1 MGKSKNGGTRSM
13 LRGRVGSDVYSVGKD
28 SFGKRQ
34 QVVRSLAETVANPQ
48 TAAQMKGRA
57 IMSTVMQAVSALSQV
72 IDHSFDAYSAGQPNV
87 SEFIRRNY
95 ALIKADVA
103 ANPSTGNAFGIVL
116 YGEKGAKQGVY
127 VIADGKAVL
136 PTALVNAAA
145 KATLTVS
152 GESLTVAAIKSA
164 LGLGDDEYFT
174 LVGITAAGAAEI
186 ARFRMGSTLSD
197 ETVVSSSN
205 VADLFAI
212 EANCTPVVGVNGMAI
227 EINLPNG
234 QANSAI
240 IISKLVSGVY
250 EHNKATLLAVSAP
263 ANTYDVAIAS
273 YPIGEARLLNGG
285 NFNGGESGGV
295 TPSPAPT
302 PSTNPQLTAVS
313 INGTSILS
321 GNVSVSESG
330 FTQNLNW
337 TLDRM
342 PESGT
347 LRIGYISNGNF
358 VSAGNL
364 TALSGSLTLS
374 AIGSGQWQMRL
385 GDEVIQ
391 TLAIVNG
398 SASAVSVNA
407 PTISGNTSFTDS
419 TQVTI
424 SGDSGAEIH
433 YTTDGTD
440 PTSASSTYS
449 APFTLSATTTV
460 KAIAIVDGTS
470 SSVASKTFTKTG
482 DSGGFDLGN

>member
-28 SFGKRQ
+28 ALGKRQ

-57 IMSTVMQAVSALSQV
+57 IMSTVMQAVSALSQI
-72 IDHSFDAYSAGQPNV
+72 IDHSFDNVPAGQPNV
-87 SEFIRRNY
+87 SEFIKRNY

-103 ANPSTGNAFGIVL
+103 ANPSSNNTFGIVV
-116 YGEKGAKQGVY
+116 YGEKGAKQGQY
-127 VIADGKAVL
+127 VISDGKAVL
-136 PTALVNAAA
+136 PTALVNAAT

-164 LGLGDDEYFT
+164 IGLGTDEYIT
-174 LVGITAAGAAEI
+174 LVGLTASGAAEI

-205 VADLFAI
+205 IADLFAI
-212 EANCTPVVGVNGMAI
+212 EANCTPEVAVNGMAI

-263 ANTYDVAIAS
+263 ANTFDVAIAT

-295 TPSPAPT
+295 TPSPEPT
-302 PSTNPQLTAVS
+302 PSTNPQLTAIAV
-313 INGTSILS
+313 NGTSVLS
-321 GNVSVSESG
+321 GNATIEISG
-330 FTQNLNW
+330 FNDTLSW
-337 TLDRM
+337 TLDRL

-347 LRIGYISNGNF
+347 LTVKSEHD
-358 VSAGNL
+358 S
-364 TALSGSLTLS
+364 ALSKIITIDSLTGNRE
-374 AIGSGQWQMRL
+374 ADNWTSGQWGL
-385 GDEVIQ
+385 YLDNTLIQ
-391 TLAIVNG
+391 TLAK
-398 SASAVSVNA
+398 VS
-407 PTISGNTSFTDS
+407 
-419 TQVTI
+419 
-424 SGDSGAEIH
+424 
-433 YTTDGTD
+433 
-440 PTSASSTYS
+440 
-449 APFTLSATTTV
+449 
-460 KAIAIVDGTS
+460 
-470 SSVASKTFTKTG
+470 
-482 DSGGFDLGN
+482 

>member
-28 SFGKRQ
+28 ALGKRQ

-72 IDHSFDAYSAGQPNV
+72 IDHSFDNVPAGQPNV
-87 SEFIRRNY
+87 SEFIKRNY

-103 ANPSTGNAFGIVL
+103 ANPSSGNAFGIVI
-116 YGEKGAKQGVY
+116 YGEKGAKQGQY
-127 VIADGKAVL
+127 VISDGKAVL
-136 PTALVNAAA
+136 PTALVNAAT

-164 LGLGDDEYFT
+164 LGLGDDEYIT

-205 VADLFAI
+205 IADLFAI
-212 EANCTPVVGVNGMAI
+212 EANCTPVVAVNGMAI

-263 ANTYDVAIAS
+263 ANTYDVAIAT

-295 TPSPAPT
+295 TPSPEPT
-302 PSTNPQLTAVS
+302 PSTNPQLTAIAVNGVS
-313 INGTSILS
+313 VLS
-321 GNVSVSESG
+321 GEATISVTG
-330 FTQNLNW
+330 FQDSMSW
-337 TLDRM
+337 TLDKM

-347 LRIGYISNGNF
+347 LKVKSVHDG
-358 VSAGNL
+358 VTTL
-364 TALSGSLTLS
+364 VMTLS
-374 AIGSGQWQMRL
+374 SQTGSDEANSYAAGQWGL
-385 GDEVIQ
+385 YLDDVLIQ
-391 TLAIVNG
+391 TLATV
-398 SASAVSVNA
+398 SAQS
-407 PTISGNTSFTDS
+407 
-419 TQVTI
+419 
-424 SGDSGAEIH
+424 
-433 YTTDGTD
+433 
-440 PTSASSTYS
+440 
-449 APFTLSATTTV
+449 
-460 KAIAIVDGTS
+460 
-470 SSVASKTFTKTG
+470 
-482 DSGGFDLGN
+482 